1 MKFVA
6 IVSIVSN
13 LRFRKKK
20 YLSLSQINFH
30 TEKESYNFQ
39 MNLLKFFYF
48 TELNVIDCFFQSSFT
63 SGVSILRHLQA
74 IHYPNIVA
82 EQNEARRFF
91 YMNNSMQ
98 KKRFALFCLVH
109 YLCVVLFGDGSIQRF
124 YVHRVKC
131 KCENATKL

>member
-48 TELNVIDCFFQSSFT
+48 TKLNVIDCFFSVVLHAVF
-63 SGVSILRHLQA
+63 LFLKHLQ
-74 IHYPNIVA
+74 
-82 EQNEARRFF
+82 
-91 YMNNSMQ
+91 
-98 KKRFALFCLVH
+98 
-109 YLCVVLFGDGSIQRF
+109 SI
-124 YVHRVKC
+124 
-131 KCENATKL
+131 